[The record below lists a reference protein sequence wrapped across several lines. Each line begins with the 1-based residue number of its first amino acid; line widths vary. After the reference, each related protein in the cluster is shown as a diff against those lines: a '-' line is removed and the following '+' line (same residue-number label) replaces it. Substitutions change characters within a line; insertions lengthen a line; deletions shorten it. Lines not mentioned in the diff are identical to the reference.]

1 MSMPPD
7 PEDGEYEYCKAA
19 EAPEIQQLV
28 AYWNACRGERFAP
41 SRADIN
47 PAAIRRILPCLSM
60 IDVIDGGHDFR
71 FRLLGTRIV
80 EGLGRDSTGR
90 YFGDVYGGQPEVM
103 QRMRERMQRVMRL
116 KQPQYT
122 RGKCYWQPD
131 RGYKRFEDV
140 NLPLSSDGRH
150 VDIILGALVLR
161 GAA

>member
-1 MSMPPD
+1 MSMPPNLQGGD
-7 PEDGEYEYCKAA
+7 YEYCGGA
-19 EAPEIQQLV
+19 EAPEILQLV
-28 AYWNACRGERFAP
+28 AYWSELRGERFAP
-41 SRADIN
+41 RRADID
-47 PAAIRRILPCLSM
+47 PAAIRRILPYLSM
-60 IDVIDGGHDFR
+60 IEVIDGGQDFR

-90 YFGDVYGGQPEVM
+90 YFGELYGGQPDVLK
-103 QRMRERMQRVMRL
+103 RMRERMHRVMRL

-131 RGYKRFEDV
+131 RAYKSFEDV

-161 GAA
+161 GAS